1 MKIHDFWLYEICP
14 RVAGQCSPGG
24 AGGAREVV
32 VSARAG
38 AAGVPEYKT
47 KSGMLL
53 VVSLPICT
61 TIGGP

>member
-1 MKIHDFWLYEICP
+1 MALSYTSCP
-14 RVAGQCSPGG
+14 RVAGRCSPGG

-38 AAGVPEYKT
+38 AAGVPESKT

-53 VVSLPICT
+53 VVSLSICRA
-61 TIGGP
+61 IGGP